1 MAGTQVFPTPPSS
14 GGGSSALTWP
24 GWFGDAADGDFTV
37 TTTNFAPG
45 RERNYGN
52 LTVNSGASVVPTGFR
67 IFVNGL
73 LRNQGTISDNGNNAD
88 LSTGGANL
96 AATQYLRNASG
107 SGPNGGSTTAN
118 GNPGNTSSNSSFNN
132 AGLTPNGGAGGNAGV
147 QTGGAGGVAGTVTT
161 RWAGQLIQAR
171 HQTAAFGGGAGGGS
185 GAVVTGGAGAN
196 GGGGGGGGGV
206 VWIAARTVTT
216 RAASSPHE
224 AAMAATGPASALAS
238 QAVVAVVAAVWSV
251 SCRPRPP
258 RRWAAP
264 SRRQAARAARALT
277 VAARVSPGP
286 PAPSTTLFSGEP

>member
-1 MAGTQVFPTPPSS
+1 MAGTQVFPTPPSSS

-147 QTGGAGGVAGTVTT
+147 
-161 RWAGQLIQAR
+161 
-171 HQTAAFGGGAGGGS
+171 
-185 GAVVTGGAGAN
+185 
-196 GGGGGGGGGV
+196 
-206 VWIAARTVTT
+206 
-216 RAASSPHE
+216 
-224 AAMAATGPASALAS
+224 
-238 QAVVAVVAAVWSV
+238 
-251 SCRPRPP
+251 
-258 RRWAAP
+258 
-264 SRRQAARAARALT
+264 
-277 VAARVSPGP
+277 
-286 PAPSTTLFSGEP
+286 